1 MTKQKDNMGNYV
13 IYTRV
18 STKRQ
23 GDSGL
28 SLESQKEKCERYIQ
42 EKDGKVSAFFSDVES
57 GANRERPGLWQAIE
71 YCKENGCTL
80 VVAKLDRLA
89 RDIEFIFKVVN
100 SGIRI
105 HFCDMPMVNTMI
117 LGVFAS
123 VAQYEREL
131 ISKRTKDALAAK
143 RARGEHLGRPK
154 GTSLEE
160 ANQASSI
167 VRRQRALNDPNNN
180 RIWEIIRIH
189 TKDFT
194 EIHKANFEAAVET
207 LQKMGIRTP
216 TGMGMTVGRLQSFY
230 YYTLRMKKSMEH
242 LKQEQL

>member
-1 MTKQKDNMGNYV
+1 MAQENYV
-13 IYTRV
+13 VYIRV

-28 SLESQKEKCERYIQ
+28 GLEAQKDICEKYIKEQ
-42 EKDGKVSAFFSDVES
+42 KGESVYTFKDVES
-57 GANRERPGLWQAIE
+57 GTHRDRPGLWQAIE
-71 YCKENGCTL
+71 FCKANRCCL

-89 RDIEFIFKVVN
+89 RDVEFIFKVVN
-100 SGIRI
+100 SGIKI

-131 ISKRTKDALAAK
+131 ISKRTKGALAAK

-167 VRRQRALNDPNNN
+167 ARRQRALNNPTNKT
-180 RIWEIIRIH
+180 IWEVVRIH

-194 EIHKANFEAAVET
+194 EVHKANFEEAVKT
-207 LQKMGIRTP
+207 LNKMGVKTTSGMDMNIDRIRSAYYNIKR
-216 TGMGMTVGRLQSFY
+216 MQVGFD
-230 YYTLRMKKSMEH
+230 KKE
-242 LKQEQL
+242 ERREE

>member
-1 MTKQKDNMGNYV
+1 MAQENYV
-13 IYTRV
+13 VYIRV

-28 SLESQKEKCERYIQ
+28 GLESQQDICEKYIKEQKGESVDTF
-42 EKDGKVSAFFSDVES
+42 KDVES
-57 GANRERPGLWQAIE
+57 GTHRDRPGLWQAIE
-71 YCKENGCTL
+71 FCKANRCCL

-89 RDIEFIFKVVN
+89 RDVEFIFKVVN
-100 SGIRI
+100 SGIKI

-131 ISKRTKDALAAK
+131 ISKRTRDALAAK

-167 VRRQRALNDPNNN
+167 ARRQRALNNPTNKT
-180 RIWEIIRIH
+180 IWEVVRIH

-194 EIHKANFEAAVET
+194 EVHKANFEEAVKT
-207 LQKMGIRTP
+207 LNKMGVKTTSGMDMNIDRIRSAYYNIKR
-216 TGMGMTVGRLQSFY
+216 MQVGFD
-230 YYTLRMKKSMEH
+230 KKE
-242 LKQEQL
+242 ERREE

>member
-1 MTKQKDNMGNYV
+1 MAQENYV
-13 IYTRV
+13 VYIRV

-28 SLESQKEKCERYIQ
+28 GLEAQKDICEKYIKEQ
-42 EKDGKVSAFFSDVES
+42 EGEPVATFKDVES
-57 GANRERPGLWQAIE
+57 GTHRDRPGLWQAIE
-71 YCKENGCTL
+71 FCKANKCCL

-89 RDIEFIFKVVN
+89 RDVEFIFKVVN
-100 SGIRI
+100 SGIKI

-167 VRRQRALNDPNNN
+167 ARRQRALNDPTNKT
-180 RIWEIIRIH
+180 IWEVVRIH

-194 EIHKANFEAAVET
+194 EVHKANFEEAVKT
-207 LQKMGIRTP
+207 LNKMGVKTTSGMDMNIDRIRSAYYNIKR
-216 TGMGMTVGRLQSFY
+216 MQVGFD
-230 YYTLRMKKSMEH
+230 KKE
-242 LKQEQL
+242 ERREE

>member
-1 MTKQKDNMGNYV
+1 MAQENYV
-13 IYTRV
+13 VYIRV

-28 SLESQKEKCERYIQ
+28 GLEAQKDICEKYIKEQ
-42 EKDGKVSAFFSDVES
+42 EGEPVATFKDVES
-57 GANRERPGLWQAIE
+57 GTHRDRPGLWQAIE
-71 YCKENGCTL
+71 FCKANRCCL

-89 RDIEFIFKVVN
+89 RDVEFIFKVVN
-100 SGIRI
+100 SGIKI

-167 VRRQRALNDPNNN
+167 ARRQRALNDPTNKT
-180 RIWEIIRIH
+180 IWEVIRIH

-194 EIHKANFEAAVET
+194 KVHKANFEEALKT
-207 LQKMGIRTP
+207 LNKMGVKTTSGMDMNIDRIRSAYYNIKRLH
-216 TGMGMTVGRLQSFY
+216 VGFD
-230 YYTLRMKKSMEH
+230 KKE
-242 LKQEQL
+242 ERREE

>member
-1 MTKQKDNMGNYV
+1 MAQENYV
-13 IYTRV
+13 VYIRV

-28 SLESQKEKCERYIQ
+28 GLEAQKDICEKYIKEQ
-42 EKDGKVSAFFSDVES
+42 KGESVYTFKDVE
-57 GANRERPGLWQAIE
+57 GGTQRDRPGLWQAIE
-71 YCKENGCTL
+71 FCKANRCCL

-89 RDIEFIFKVVN
+89 RDVEFIFKVVN
-100 SGIRI
+100 SGIKI

-131 ISKRTKDALAAK
+131 ISKRTIDALAAK

-167 VRRQRALNDPNNN
+167 ARRQRALNNPTNKT
-180 RIWEIIRIH
+180 IWEVVRIH

-194 EIHKANFEAAVET
+194 EVHKANFEEAVKT
-207 LQKMGIRTP
+207 LNKMGVKTTSGMDMNIDRIRSAYYNIKR
-216 TGMGMTVGRLQSFY
+216 MQVGFD
-230 YYTLRMKKSMEH
+230 KKE
-242 LKQEQL
+242 ERREE

>member
-1 MTKQKDNMGNYV
+1 MAQENYV
-13 IYTRV
+13 VYIRV

-28 SLESQKEKCERYIQ
+28 GLEAQKDICEKYIKEQ
-42 EKDGKVSAFFSDVES
+42 EGEPVATFKDVES
-57 GANRERPGLWQAIE
+57 GTHRDRPGLWQAIE
-71 YCKENGCTL
+71 FCKANRCCL

-89 RDIEFIFKVVN
+89 RDVEFIFKVVN
-100 SGIRI
+100 SGIKI

-167 VRRQRALNDPNNN
+167 ARRQRALNDPTNKT
-180 RIWEIIRIH
+180 IWEVVRIH

-194 EIHKANFEAAVET
+194 EVHKVNFEEAVKT
-207 LQKMGIRTP
+207 LNKMGVKTTSGMDMNIDRIRSAYYNIKR
-216 TGMGMTVGRLQSFY
+216 MQVGFD
-230 YYTLRMKKSMEH
+230 KKE
-242 LKQEQL
+242 ERREE

>member
-1 MTKQKDNMGNYV
+1 MAQENYV
-13 IYTRV
+13 VYIRV

-28 SLESQKEKCERYIQ
+28 GLEAQKDICEKYIKEQ
-42 EKDGKVSAFFSDVES
+42 EGESVATFKDVES
-57 GANRERPGLWQAIE
+57 GTHRDRPGLWQAIE
-71 YCKENGCTL
+71 FCKANRCCL

-89 RDIEFIFKVVN
+89 RDVEFIFKVVN
-100 SGIRI
+100 SGIKI

-167 VRRQRALNDPNNN
+167 ARRQRALNAPTNKT
-180 RIWEIIRIH
+180 IWEVVRIH

-194 EIHKANFEAAVET
+194 EVHKANFEEAVKT
-207 LQKMGIRTP
+207 LNKMGVKTTSGMDMNIDRIRSAYYNIKR
-216 TGMGMTVGRLQSFY
+216 MQVGFD
-230 YYTLRMKKSMEH
+230 KKE
-242 LKQEQL
+242 ERREE

>member
-1 MTKQKDNMGNYV
+1 MAQENYV
-13 IYTRV
+13 VYIRV

-28 SLESQKEKCERYIQ
+28 GLEAQKDICEKYIKEQ
-42 EKDGKVSAFFSDVES
+42 EGESVATFKDVES
-57 GANRERPGLWQAIE
+57 GTHRDRPGLWQAIE
-71 YCKENGCTL
+71 FCKANRCCL

-89 RDIEFIFKVVN
+89 RDVEFIFKVVN
-100 SGIRI
+100 SGIKI

-167 VRRQRALNDPNNN
+167 ARRQRALNDPTNKT
-180 RIWEIIRIH
+180 IWEVIRIH

-194 EIHKANFEAAVET
+194 EVHKANFEEALKT
-207 LQKMGIRTP
+207 LNKMGVKTTSGMDMNIDRIRSAYYNIKR
-216 TGMGMTVGRLQSFY
+216 MQVGFD
-230 YYTLRMKKSMEH
+230 KKE
-242 LKQEQL
+242 ERREE

>member
-1 MTKQKDNMGNYV
+1 MAQENYV
-13 IYTRV
+13 VYIRV

-28 SLESQKEKCERYIQ
+28 GLEAQKDICEKYIKEQ
-42 EKDGKVSAFFSDVES
+42 EGEPVATFKDVES
-57 GANRERPGLWQAIE
+57 GTHRDRPGLWQAIE
-71 YCKENGCTL
+71 FCKANRCCL

-89 RDIEFIFKVVN
+89 RDVEFIFKVVN
-100 SGIRI
+100 SGIKI

-167 VRRQRALNDPNNN
+167 ARRQRALNDPTNKT
-180 RIWEIIRIH
+180 IWEVVRIH

-194 EIHKANFEAAVET
+194 EVHKANFEEAVKT
-207 LQKMGIRTP
+207 LNKMGVKTTSGMDMNIDRIRSAYYNIKR
-216 TGMGMTVGRLQSFY
+216 MQVGFD
-230 YYTLRMKKSMEH
+230 KKE
-242 LKQEQL
+242 ERREE

>member
-1 MTKQKDNMGNYV
+1 MAQENHVVY
-13 IYTRV
+13 IRV

-28 SLESQKEKCERYIQ
+28 GLEAQKDICEKYIKEQ
-42 EKDGKVSAFFSDVES
+42 EGEPVATFKDVES
-57 GANRERPGLWQAIE
+57 GTHRDRPGLWQAIE
-71 YCKENGCTL
+71 FCKANRCCL

-89 RDIEFIFKVVN
+89 RDVEFIFKVVN
-100 SGIRI
+100 SGIKI

-167 VRRQRALNDPNNN
+167 ARRQRALNDPTNKT
-180 RIWEIIRIH
+180 IWEVVRIH

-194 EIHKANFEAAVET
+194 EVHKANFEEAVKT
-207 LQKMGIRTP
+207 LNKMGVKTTSGMDMNIDRIRSAYYNIKR
-216 TGMGMTVGRLQSFY
+216 MQVGFD
-230 YYTLRMKKSMEH
+230 KKEER
-242 LKQEQL
+242 KEE